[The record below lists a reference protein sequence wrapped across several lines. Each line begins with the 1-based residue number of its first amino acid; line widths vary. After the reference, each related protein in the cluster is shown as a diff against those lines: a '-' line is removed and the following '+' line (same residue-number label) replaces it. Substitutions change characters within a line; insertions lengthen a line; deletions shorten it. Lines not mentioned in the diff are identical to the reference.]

1 MLLNLVVPPLGLV
14 FLLLT
19 WPAVACLSFW
29 RWVFSYAL
37 AENVRGKVA
46 VITGPSSGIGE
57 YMAYEYGKRGAKVV
71 LIGRRE
77 NQLKNVQ
84 ERVRSERAT
93 DTLVVVADV
102 SREEECKKVVDVTIN
117 TLGKIYLCDTQLITL
132 SAIMVLRTASSSR
145 KRKDVN
151 FMGCVYTTY
160 FALPHLR
167 KSRGK
172 IVVTA
177 STASWLPI
185 PRMSMYN
192 ASKAAVVNFFDTLRT
207 EERSDIGGMTIAMPG
222 YIHSEM
228 TMGKFMSAEGKQYM
242 NVDIRDTLVGPS
254 PVASTQY
261 CAKQIVSAATRGE
274 RYVVV
279 PAWYKVSPLFRVFV
293 PQLLETFISLFFVK
307 ELQPGKPVT
316 KVIMDSFPSVERV
329 LYPPGMQQKTD

>member
-117 TLGKIYLCDTQLITL
+117 TLGKRSPCLQSWYCEQLL
-132 SAIMVLRTASSSR
+132 LRGSEKFGEIM
-145 KRKDVN
+145 DVN